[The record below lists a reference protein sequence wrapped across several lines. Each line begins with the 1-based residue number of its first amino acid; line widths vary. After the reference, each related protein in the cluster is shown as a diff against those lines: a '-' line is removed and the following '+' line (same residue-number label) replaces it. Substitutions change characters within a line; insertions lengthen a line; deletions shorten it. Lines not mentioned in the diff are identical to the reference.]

1 MWWSDSGEI
10 SGLCCL
16 LKENCSRVLKTI
28 SQNAAVENQNSCLTS
43 SDSCYGP
50 YKGIN
55 NLDIKQRLLPV
66 IKVWYR
72 SAQLGH
78 VTSLHGP
85 MPEWRI
91 TEKNGDLL
99 VSVKKAWCCGEGKA
113 EQGLEMSW
121 EKLEAIYAVLQD
133 IHLTPCF
140 LVFFYYLH
148 FIHMYIC
155 MSSWDP
161 LCLQN
166 VSVGC
171 CAAVNGK
178 SWVLVL
184 AEFLALNV
192 SDGASQP
199 RKNLLLSWVRRHL
212 DSLILQICIKQL
224 PLFRDTGEEDYT
236 PW

>member
-16 LKENCSRVLKTI
+16 LKENCSRVLKTV

-78 VTSLHGP
+78 VTSLHGA

-99 VSVKKAWCCGEGKA
+99 LSVKKAWHCDEMKA
-113 EQGLEMSW
+113 EQGLEMPWESW
-121 EKLEAIYAVLQD
+121 RPLMLCCKTFTWYHDSLFFLLSTLHIY
-133 IHLTPCF
+133 I
-140 LVFFYYLH
+140 
-148 FIHMYIC
+148 YIC
-155 MSSWDP
+155 PHGILYVCEM
-161 LCLQN
+161 CL
-166 VSVGC
+166 
-171 CAAVNGK
+171 
-178 SWVLVL
+178 
-184 AEFLALNV
+184 
-192 SDGASQP
+192 
-199 RKNLLLSWVRRHL
+199 
-212 DSLILQICIKQL
+212 
-224 PLFRDTGEEDYT
+224 
-236 PW
+236 

>member
-16 LKENCSRVLKTI
+16 PKENCARVLKTI
-28 SQNAAVENQNSCLTS
+28 AQKAAVENQNSCLTS

-78 VTSLHGP
+78 VTSLHRA

-91 TEKNGDLL
+91 TEENGDLL
-99 VSVKKAWCCGEGKA
+99 LCVKKDWHCDEGKA
-113 EQGLEMSW
+113 EKGLEISW
-121 EKLEAIYAVLQD
+121 EKLEAIEAVLQD
-133 IHLTPCF
+133 IHMTPCF
-140 LVFFYYLH
+140 LGFLLSTLQIYTH
-148 FIHMYIC
+148 THI
-155 MSSWDP
+155 SSWDP
-161 LCLQN
+161 SCLQI

-171 CAAVNGK
+171 CAAINSTGK
-178 SWVLVL
+178 AESWCWQSFWLRTFQMMPPSPDKICFS
-184 AEFLALNV
+184 AE
-192 SDGASQP
+192 
-199 RKNLLLSWVRRHL
+199 
-212 DSLILQICIKQL
+212 
-224 PLFRDTGEEDYT
+224 
-236 PW
+236 

>member
-16 LKENCSRVLKTI
+16 LKENCSRVFKTI
-28 SQNAAVENQNSCLTS
+28 AQKAAVENQNSCLTS
-43 SDSCYGP
+43 SDSCCGP

-78 VTSLHGP
+78 VTSLHRA

-99 VSVKKAWCCGEGKA
+99 VSGKKAWHCDGGKA
-113 EQGLEMSW
+113 EQGLEISW
-121 EKLEAIYAVLQD
+121 EKLEAFDAVLQG
-133 IHLTPCF
+133 IHLPPCF
-140 LVFFYYLH
+140 LGVFYHLH
-148 FIHMYIC
+148 YIYIY

-161 LCLQN
+161 LCLLN

-171 CAAVNGK
+171 CAGINGK
-178 SWVLVL
+178 SWVLML
-184 AEFLALNV
+184 AEFLALSV
-192 SDGASQP
+192 SDDASQP
-199 RKNLLLSWVRRHL
+199 RQNLLLSWVRRHF
-212 DSLILQICIKQL
+212 DSLILQICI
-224 PLFRDTGEEDYT
+224 
-236 PW
+236 

>member
-1 MWWSDSGEI
+1 MWRSDSGEI

-43 SDSCYGP
+43 SDSSYDP

-66 IKVWYR
+66 IKVRYR

-78 VTSLHGP
+78 VTSLHGS

-99 VSVKKAWCCGEGKA
+99 VSVKKAWRCGEGKA

-121 EKLEAIYAVLQD
+121 EKLEAIDAVLQD

-140 LVFFYYLH
+140 LVFFLLSTFHIYVY
-148 FIHMYIC
+148 MYILMGSF
-155 MSSWDP
+155 MSAKCVCRM
-161 LCLQN
+161 LCSNQWEKLSPDAGR
-166 VSVGC
+166 VSGSEC
-171 CAAVNGK
+171 FRWCLPAQKK
-178 SWVLVL
+178 S
-184 AEFLALNV
+184 
-192 SDGASQP
+192 ASQ
-199 RKNLLLSWVRRHL
+199 LSKEAFW
-212 DSLILQICIKQL
+212 
-224 PLFRDTGEEDYT
+224 
-236 PW
+236 